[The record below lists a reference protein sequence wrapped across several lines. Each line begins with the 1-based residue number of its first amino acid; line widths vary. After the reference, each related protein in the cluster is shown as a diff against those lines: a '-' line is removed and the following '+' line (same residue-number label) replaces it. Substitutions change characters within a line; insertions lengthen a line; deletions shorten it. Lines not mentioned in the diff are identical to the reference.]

1 VAVFAGVMLAGFFG
15 VLARVVQMA
24 LCDVG
29 MMAGLLMIPGFMMFG
44 GSFVVLRG
52 VFVMFRSFA
61 VMLRGLFGHVELSLY
76 AK

>member
-1 VAVFAGVMLAGFFG
+1 MAVFAGVMLAGFFG

-44 GSFVVLRG
+44 GSFVVLRRM
-52 VFVMFRSFA
+52 FVVLGSFL
-61 VMLRGLFGHVELSLY
+61 VMLLGMSRHGTFSL
-76 AK
+76 